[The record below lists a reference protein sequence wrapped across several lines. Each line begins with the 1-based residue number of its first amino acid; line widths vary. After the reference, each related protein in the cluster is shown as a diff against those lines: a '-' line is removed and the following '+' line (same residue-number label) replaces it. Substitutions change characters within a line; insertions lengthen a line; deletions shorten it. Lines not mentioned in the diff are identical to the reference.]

1 MTKKQLSKLENLNK
15 PRTLKLE
22 IDGIPFEVK
31 EDVTLVQ
38 IDSAVDMIVKNIKE
52 QEFKYSVLDVML
64 PYYIMGLFTNLPI
77 PMITDEGGDEYP
89 DYQKCFMICTRLD
102 LKQNLIDRSDIVR
115 AYIEMLERNVWR
127 QLEYEKARLTLL
139 PFESLMDGLSS
150 FYEVM
155 DALEEYTDK
164 YSSEDIDKI
173 AAQLTEMADNVTKLH
188 LVKNENDEDNI
199 TTKNTE
205 Q

>member
-38 IDSAVDMIVKNIKE
+38 IDSAVDMIVKNI
-52 QEFKYSVLDVML
+52 SVLDVML

-188 LVKNENDEDNI
+188 LIKNENDEDNI
-199 TTKNTE
+199 TTENTE